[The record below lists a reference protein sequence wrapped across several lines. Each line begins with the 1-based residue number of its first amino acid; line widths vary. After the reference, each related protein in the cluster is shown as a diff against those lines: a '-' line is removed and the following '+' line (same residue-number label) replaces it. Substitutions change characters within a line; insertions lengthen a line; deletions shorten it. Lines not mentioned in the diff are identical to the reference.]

1 MSLNN
6 TPSANRLH
14 VALFGR
20 RNSGKSSLI
29 NALTGQ
35 DTALVSDIPGTTTDT
50 VSKAME
56 IQGIGPCLF
65 IDTPGFDDEGE
76 LGEMRIIRTLKA
88 IEQTDIAL
96 LLCEDEAHEEEK
108 KWMKQ
113 LEEKN
118 IPVILL
124 LNKADIRK
132 DIASTL
138 LRIEKD
144 CGQKPLVISAKE
156 RTGIKKIHQAILE
169 KLPADFGQQTIT
181 GNLVKEGDLVLLVM
195 PQDIQAPKGRLI
207 LPQVQTMRELLD
219 KKCLVMSCTTDQIAS
234 TLQALS
240 RPPKLIITDSQVFH
254 TVYEQKPAD
263 SLLTSFS
270 VLMAGYKGD
279 IHYYIEDLPH
289 FIVPWHYHPAIEIMY
304 ITRGIGTR
312 FVGDCIEQY
321 EEGDVCMIG
330 PNLPHEWRNDD
341 AYFDKESGLRATC
354 ICLFFKR
361 EIFDPNFIRLPEMN
375 NIRDLIER
383 SRRGLKFTG
392 NSKLEITRFIRSS
405 VNDVG
410 VRKVTNLL
418 TLLELMA
425 TSTEYELLASV
436 GFTNSVNSEDFER
449 FNKVYKFLV
458 KNFATSIRLEEVST
472 LVGLTPT
479 AFCRYFKERTK
490 KTFVEYLNEMR
501 IGYSKKLL
509 LENKMKI
516 STISGE
522 VGFPNLSNFISQ
534 FKKVTGM
541 SPSQFQKQFGVKAK
555 QAI

>member
-1 MSLNN
+1 M
-6 TPSANRLH
+6 
-14 VALFGR
+14 
-20 RNSGKSSLI
+20 
-29 NALTGQ
+29 
-35 DTALVSDIPGTTTDT
+35 
-50 VSKAME
+50 
-56 IQGIGPCLF
+56 
-65 IDTPGFDDEGE
+65 
-76 LGEMRIIRTLKA
+76 
-88 IEQTDIAL
+88 
-96 LLCEDEAHEEEK
+96 
-108 KWMKQ
+108 
-113 LEEKN
+113 
-118 IPVILL
+118 
-124 LNKADIRK
+124 
-132 DIASTL
+132 
-138 LRIEKD
+138 
-144 CGQKPLVISAKE
+144 KPLY
-156 RTGIKKIHQAILE
+156 QD
-169 KLPADFGQQTIT
+169 LPFPI
-181 GNLVKEGDLVLLVM
+181 
-195 PQDIQAPKGRLI
+195 
-207 LPQVQTMRELLD
+207 
-219 KKCLVMSCTTDQIAS
+219 
-234 TLQALS
+234 
-240 RPPKLIITDSQVFH
+240 DSH
-254 TVYEQKPAD
+254 
-263 SLLTSFS
+263 
-270 VLMAGYKGD
+270 

-392 NSKLEITRFIRSS
+392 KSKLEITRFIRSS

-472 LVGLTPT
+472 LGGLTPT

>member
-1 MSLNN
+1 M
-6 TPSANRLH
+6 
-14 VALFGR
+14 
-20 RNSGKSSLI
+20 
-29 NALTGQ
+29 
-35 DTALVSDIPGTTTDT
+35 
-50 VSKAME
+50 
-56 IQGIGPCLF
+56 
-65 IDTPGFDDEGE
+65 
-76 LGEMRIIRTLKA
+76 
-88 IEQTDIAL
+88 
-96 LLCEDEAHEEEK
+96 
-108 KWMKQ
+108 
-113 LEEKN
+113 
-118 IPVILL
+118 
-124 LNKADIRK
+124 
-132 DIASTL
+132 
-138 LRIEKD
+138 
-144 CGQKPLVISAKE
+144 KPLY
-156 RTGIKKIHQAILE
+156 QD
-169 KLPADFGQQTIT
+169 LPF
-181 GNLVKEGDLVLLVM
+181 
-195 PQDIQAPKGRLI
+195 LI
-207 LPQVQTMRELLD
+207 
-219 KKCLVMSCTTDQIAS
+219 
-234 TLQALS
+234 
-240 RPPKLIITDSQVFH
+240 DSH
-254 TVYEQKPAD
+254 
-263 SLLTSFS
+263 
-270 VLMAGYKGD
+270 

-392 NSKLEITRFIRSS
+392 KSKLEITRFIRSS

>member
-1 MSLNN
+1 M
-6 TPSANRLH
+6 
-14 VALFGR
+14 
-20 RNSGKSSLI
+20 
-29 NALTGQ
+29 
-35 DTALVSDIPGTTTDT
+35 
-50 VSKAME
+50 
-56 IQGIGPCLF
+56 
-65 IDTPGFDDEGE
+65 
-76 LGEMRIIRTLKA
+76 
-88 IEQTDIAL
+88 
-96 LLCEDEAHEEEK
+96 
-108 KWMKQ
+108 
-113 LEEKN
+113 
-118 IPVILL
+118 
-124 LNKADIRK
+124 
-132 DIASTL
+132 
-138 LRIEKD
+138 
-144 CGQKPLVISAKE
+144 KPLY
-156 RTGIKKIHQAILE
+156 QD
-169 KLPADFGQQTIT
+169 LPFPI
-181 GNLVKEGDLVLLVM
+181 
-195 PQDIQAPKGRLI
+195 
-207 LPQVQTMRELLD
+207 
-219 KKCLVMSCTTDQIAS
+219 
-234 TLQALS
+234 
-240 RPPKLIITDSQVFH
+240 DSH
-254 TVYEQKPAD
+254 
-263 SLLTSFS
+263 
-270 VLMAGYKGD
+270 

-341 AYFDKESGLRATC
+341 VYFDKESGLRATC

-392 NSKLEITRFIRSS
+392 KSKLEITRFIRSS

>member
-1 MSLNN
+1 M
-6 TPSANRLH
+6 
-14 VALFGR
+14 
-20 RNSGKSSLI
+20 
-29 NALTGQ
+29 
-35 DTALVSDIPGTTTDT
+35 
-50 VSKAME
+50 
-56 IQGIGPCLF
+56 
-65 IDTPGFDDEGE
+65 
-76 LGEMRIIRTLKA
+76 
-88 IEQTDIAL
+88 
-96 LLCEDEAHEEEK
+96 
-108 KWMKQ
+108 
-113 LEEKN
+113 
-118 IPVILL
+118 
-124 LNKADIRK
+124 
-132 DIASTL
+132 
-138 LRIEKD
+138 
-144 CGQKPLVISAKE
+144 KPLYQDLPFPIDSH
-156 RTGIKKIHQAILE
+156 IH
-169 KLPADFGQQTIT
+169 
-181 GNLVKEGDLVLLVM
+181 
-195 PQDIQAPKGRLI
+195 
-207 LPQVQTMRELLD
+207 
-219 KKCLVMSCTTDQIAS
+219 
-234 TLQALS
+234 
-240 RPPKLIITDSQVFH
+240 H
-254 TVYEQKPAD
+254 
-263 SLLTSFS
+263 
-270 VLMAGYKGD
+270 
-279 IHYYIEDLPH
+279 YIEDLPH

>member
-1 MSLNN
+1 M
-6 TPSANRLH
+6 
-14 VALFGR
+14 
-20 RNSGKSSLI
+20 
-29 NALTGQ
+29 
-35 DTALVSDIPGTTTDT
+35 
-50 VSKAME
+50 
-56 IQGIGPCLF
+56 
-65 IDTPGFDDEGE
+65 
-76 LGEMRIIRTLKA
+76 
-88 IEQTDIAL
+88 
-96 LLCEDEAHEEEK
+96 
-108 KWMKQ
+108 
-113 LEEKN
+113 
-118 IPVILL
+118 
-124 LNKADIRK
+124 
-132 DIASTL
+132 
-138 LRIEKD
+138 
-144 CGQKPLVISAKE
+144 KPLY
-156 RTGIKKIHQAILE
+156 QD
-169 KLPADFGQQTIT
+169 LPFPI
-181 GNLVKEGDLVLLVM
+181 
-195 PQDIQAPKGRLI
+195 
-207 LPQVQTMRELLD
+207 
-219 KKCLVMSCTTDQIAS
+219 
-234 TLQALS
+234 
-240 RPPKLIITDSQVFH
+240 DSH
-254 TVYEQKPAD
+254 
-263 SLLTSFS
+263 
-270 VLMAGYKGD
+270 

-392 NSKLEITRFIRSS
+392 KSKLEITRFIRSS

-522 VGFPNLSNFISQ
+522 VGFLNLSNFISQ

>member
-1 MSLNN
+1 M
-6 TPSANRLH
+6 
-14 VALFGR
+14 
-20 RNSGKSSLI
+20 
-29 NALTGQ
+29 
-35 DTALVSDIPGTTTDT
+35 
-50 VSKAME
+50 
-56 IQGIGPCLF
+56 
-65 IDTPGFDDEGE
+65 
-76 LGEMRIIRTLKA
+76 
-88 IEQTDIAL
+88 
-96 LLCEDEAHEEEK
+96 
-108 KWMKQ
+108 
-113 LEEKN
+113 
-118 IPVILL
+118 
-124 LNKADIRK
+124 
-132 DIASTL
+132 
-138 LRIEKD
+138 
-144 CGQKPLVISAKE
+144 KPLY
-156 RTGIKKIHQAILE
+156 QD
-169 KLPADFGQQTIT
+169 LPFPI
-181 GNLVKEGDLVLLVM
+181 
-195 PQDIQAPKGRLI
+195 
-207 LPQVQTMRELLD
+207 
-219 KKCLVMSCTTDQIAS
+219 
-234 TLQALS
+234 
-240 RPPKLIITDSQVFH
+240 DSH
-254 TVYEQKPAD
+254 
-263 SLLTSFS
+263 
-270 VLMAGYKGD
+270 

-392 NSKLEITRFIRSS
+392 KSKLEITRFIRSS

-436 GFTNSVNSEDFER
+436 GFTNSVNLEDFER

>member
-1 MSLNN
+1 M
-6 TPSANRLH
+6 T
-14 VALFGR
+14 
-20 RNSGKSSLI
+20 
-29 NALTGQ
+29 
-35 DTALVSDIPGTTTDT
+35 
-50 VSKAME
+50 M
-56 IQGIGPCLF
+56 
-65 IDTPGFDDEGE
+65 
-76 LGEMRIIRTLKA
+76 
-88 IEQTDIAL
+88 
-96 LLCEDEAHEEEK
+96 
-108 KWMKQ
+108 
-113 LEEKN
+113 
-118 IPVILL
+118 
-124 LNKADIRK
+124 
-132 DIASTL
+132 
-138 LRIEKD
+138 
-144 CGQKPLVISAKE
+144 KPLY
-156 RTGIKKIHQAILE
+156 QD
-169 KLPADFGQQTIT
+169 LPFPI
-181 GNLVKEGDLVLLVM
+181 
-195 PQDIQAPKGRLI
+195 
-207 LPQVQTMRELLD
+207 
-219 KKCLVMSCTTDQIAS
+219 
-234 TLQALS
+234 
-240 RPPKLIITDSQVFH
+240 DSH
-254 TVYEQKPAD
+254 
-263 SLLTSFS
+263 
-270 VLMAGYKGD
+270 

-383 SRRGLKFTG
+383 ARRGLKFTG

-405 VNDVG
+405 VSDVG

-490 KTFVEYLNEMR
+490 KNFVEYLNEMR

>member
-1 MSLNN
+1 M
-6 TPSANRLH
+6 
-14 VALFGR
+14 
-20 RNSGKSSLI
+20 
-29 NALTGQ
+29 
-35 DTALVSDIPGTTTDT
+35 
-50 VSKAME
+50 
-56 IQGIGPCLF
+56 
-65 IDTPGFDDEGE
+65 
-76 LGEMRIIRTLKA
+76 
-88 IEQTDIAL
+88 
-96 LLCEDEAHEEEK
+96 
-108 KWMKQ
+108 
-113 LEEKN
+113 
-118 IPVILL
+118 
-124 LNKADIRK
+124 
-132 DIASTL
+132 
-138 LRIEKD
+138 
-144 CGQKPLVISAKE
+144 KPLY
-156 RTGIKKIHQAILE
+156 QD
-169 KLPADFGQQTIT
+169 LPFPI
-181 GNLVKEGDLVLLVM
+181 
-195 PQDIQAPKGRLI
+195 
-207 LPQVQTMRELLD
+207 
-219 KKCLVMSCTTDQIAS
+219 
-234 TLQALS
+234 
-240 RPPKLIITDSQVFH
+240 DSH
-254 TVYEQKPAD
+254 
-263 SLLTSFS
+263 
-270 VLMAGYKGD
+270 

-383 SRRGLKFTG
+383 SRRGPKFTG
-392 NSKLEITRFIRSS
+392 KSKLEITRFIRSS

>member
-1 MSLNN
+1 M
-6 TPSANRLH
+6 
-14 VALFGR
+14 
-20 RNSGKSSLI
+20 
-29 NALTGQ
+29 
-35 DTALVSDIPGTTTDT
+35 
-50 VSKAME
+50 
-56 IQGIGPCLF
+56 
-65 IDTPGFDDEGE
+65 
-76 LGEMRIIRTLKA
+76 
-88 IEQTDIAL
+88 
-96 LLCEDEAHEEEK
+96 
-108 KWMKQ
+108 
-113 LEEKN
+113 
-118 IPVILL
+118 
-124 LNKADIRK
+124 
-132 DIASTL
+132 
-138 LRIEKD
+138 
-144 CGQKPLVISAKE
+144 KPLY
-156 RTGIKKIHQAILE
+156 QD
-169 KLPADFGQQTIT
+169 LPFPI
-181 GNLVKEGDLVLLVM
+181 
-195 PQDIQAPKGRLI
+195 
-207 LPQVQTMRELLD
+207 
-219 KKCLVMSCTTDQIAS
+219 
-234 TLQALS
+234 
-240 RPPKLIITDSQVFH
+240 DSH
-254 TVYEQKPAD
+254 
-263 SLLTSFS
+263 
-270 VLMAGYKGD
+270 

-392 NSKLEITRFIRSS
+392 KSKLEITRFIRSS

-479 AFCRYFKERTK
+479 AFCRYFK

>member
-1 MSLNN
+1 M
-6 TPSANRLH
+6 
-14 VALFGR
+14 
-20 RNSGKSSLI
+20 
-29 NALTGQ
+29 
-35 DTALVSDIPGTTTDT
+35 
-50 VSKAME
+50 
-56 IQGIGPCLF
+56 
-65 IDTPGFDDEGE
+65 
-76 LGEMRIIRTLKA
+76 
-88 IEQTDIAL
+88 
-96 LLCEDEAHEEEK
+96 
-108 KWMKQ
+108 
-113 LEEKN
+113 
-118 IPVILL
+118 
-124 LNKADIRK
+124 
-132 DIASTL
+132 
-138 LRIEKD
+138 
-144 CGQKPLVISAKE
+144 KPLY
-156 RTGIKKIHQAILE
+156 QD
-169 KLPADFGQQTIT
+169 LPFPI
-181 GNLVKEGDLVLLVM
+181 
-195 PQDIQAPKGRLI
+195 
-207 LPQVQTMRELLD
+207 
-219 KKCLVMSCTTDQIAS
+219 
-234 TLQALS
+234 
-240 RPPKLIITDSQVFH
+240 DSH
-254 TVYEQKPAD
+254 
-263 SLLTSFS
+263 
-270 VLMAGYKGD
+270 

-321 EEGDVCMIG
+321 EEGDVCMFG

>member
-1 MSLNN
+1 M
-6 TPSANRLH
+6 
-14 VALFGR
+14 
-20 RNSGKSSLI
+20 
-29 NALTGQ
+29 
-35 DTALVSDIPGTTTDT
+35 
-50 VSKAME
+50 
-56 IQGIGPCLF
+56 
-65 IDTPGFDDEGE
+65 
-76 LGEMRIIRTLKA
+76 
-88 IEQTDIAL
+88 
-96 LLCEDEAHEEEK
+96 
-108 KWMKQ
+108 
-113 LEEKN
+113 
-118 IPVILL
+118 
-124 LNKADIRK
+124 
-132 DIASTL
+132 
-138 LRIEKD
+138 
-144 CGQKPLVISAKE
+144 KPLY
-156 RTGIKKIHQAILE
+156 QD
-169 KLPADFGQQTIT
+169 LPFPI
-181 GNLVKEGDLVLLVM
+181 
-195 PQDIQAPKGRLI
+195 
-207 LPQVQTMRELLD
+207 
-219 KKCLVMSCTTDQIAS
+219 
-234 TLQALS
+234 
-240 RPPKLIITDSQVFH
+240 DSH
-254 TVYEQKPAD
+254 
-263 SLLTSFS
+263 
-270 VLMAGYKGD
+270 

-410 VRKVTNLL
+410 GRKVTNLL

>member
-1 MSLNN
+1 M
-6 TPSANRLH
+6 
-14 VALFGR
+14 
-20 RNSGKSSLI
+20 
-29 NALTGQ
+29 
-35 DTALVSDIPGTTTDT
+35 
-50 VSKAME
+50 
-56 IQGIGPCLF
+56 
-65 IDTPGFDDEGE
+65 
-76 LGEMRIIRTLKA
+76 
-88 IEQTDIAL
+88 
-96 LLCEDEAHEEEK
+96 
-108 KWMKQ
+108 
-113 LEEKN
+113 
-118 IPVILL
+118 
-124 LNKADIRK
+124 
-132 DIASTL
+132 
-138 LRIEKD
+138 
-144 CGQKPLVISAKE
+144 KPLY
-156 RTGIKKIHQAILE
+156 QD
-169 KLPADFGQQTIT
+169 LPFPI
-181 GNLVKEGDLVLLVM
+181 
-195 PQDIQAPKGRLI
+195 
-207 LPQVQTMRELLD
+207 
-219 KKCLVMSCTTDQIAS
+219 
-234 TLQALS
+234 
-240 RPPKLIITDSQVFH
+240 DSH
-254 TVYEQKPAD
+254 
-263 SLLTSFS
+263 
-270 VLMAGYKGD
+270 

-361 EIFDPNFIRLPEMN
+361 EIFDPHFIRFPEMN

-392 NSKLEITRFIRSS
+392 KSKLEITRFIRSS

>member
-1 MSLNN
+1 M
-6 TPSANRLH
+6 
-14 VALFGR
+14 
-20 RNSGKSSLI
+20 
-29 NALTGQ
+29 
-35 DTALVSDIPGTTTDT
+35 
-50 VSKAME
+50 
-56 IQGIGPCLF
+56 
-65 IDTPGFDDEGE
+65 
-76 LGEMRIIRTLKA
+76 
-88 IEQTDIAL
+88 
-96 LLCEDEAHEEEK
+96 
-108 KWMKQ
+108 
-113 LEEKN
+113 
-118 IPVILL
+118 
-124 LNKADIRK
+124 
-132 DIASTL
+132 
-138 LRIEKD
+138 
-144 CGQKPLVISAKE
+144 KPLY
-156 RTGIKKIHQAILE
+156 QD
-169 KLPADFGQQTIT
+169 LPFPI
-181 GNLVKEGDLVLLVM
+181 
-195 PQDIQAPKGRLI
+195 
-207 LPQVQTMRELLD
+207 
-219 KKCLVMSCTTDQIAS
+219 
-234 TLQALS
+234 
-240 RPPKLIITDSQVFH
+240 DSH
-254 TVYEQKPAD
+254 
-263 SLLTSFS
+263 
-270 VLMAGYKGD
+270 

-418 TLLELMA
+418 ILLELMA

>member
-1 MSLNN
+1 M
-6 TPSANRLH
+6 
-14 VALFGR
+14 
-20 RNSGKSSLI
+20 
-29 NALTGQ
+29 
-35 DTALVSDIPGTTTDT
+35 
-50 VSKAME
+50 
-56 IQGIGPCLF
+56 
-65 IDTPGFDDEGE
+65 
-76 LGEMRIIRTLKA
+76 
-88 IEQTDIAL
+88 
-96 LLCEDEAHEEEK
+96 
-108 KWMKQ
+108 
-113 LEEKN
+113 
-118 IPVILL
+118 
-124 LNKADIRK
+124 
-132 DIASTL
+132 
-138 LRIEKD
+138 
-144 CGQKPLVISAKE
+144 KPLY
-156 RTGIKKIHQAILE
+156 QD
-169 KLPADFGQQTIT
+169 LPFPI
-181 GNLVKEGDLVLLVM
+181 
-195 PQDIQAPKGRLI
+195 
-207 LPQVQTMRELLD
+207 
-219 KKCLVMSCTTDQIAS
+219 
-234 TLQALS
+234 
-240 RPPKLIITDSQVFH
+240 DSH
-254 TVYEQKPAD
+254 
-263 SLLTSFS
+263 
-270 VLMAGYKGD
+270 

-392 NSKLEITRFIRSS
+392 KSKLEITRFIRSS

-425 TSTEYELLASV
+425 TSTEYELLT
-436 GFTNSVNSEDFER
+436 GLGLTNSVNSEDFER

>member
-1 MSLNN
+1 M
-6 TPSANRLH
+6 
-14 VALFGR
+14 
-20 RNSGKSSLI
+20 
-29 NALTGQ
+29 
-35 DTALVSDIPGTTTDT
+35 
-50 VSKAME
+50 
-56 IQGIGPCLF
+56 
-65 IDTPGFDDEGE
+65 
-76 LGEMRIIRTLKA
+76 
-88 IEQTDIAL
+88 
-96 LLCEDEAHEEEK
+96 
-108 KWMKQ
+108 
-113 LEEKN
+113 
-118 IPVILL
+118 
-124 LNKADIRK
+124 
-132 DIASTL
+132 
-138 LRIEKD
+138 
-144 CGQKPLVISAKE
+144 KPLY
-156 RTGIKKIHQAILE
+156 QD
-169 KLPADFGQQTIT
+169 LPFPI
-181 GNLVKEGDLVLLVM
+181 
-195 PQDIQAPKGRLI
+195 
-207 LPQVQTMRELLD
+207 
-219 KKCLVMSCTTDQIAS
+219 
-234 TLQALS
+234 
-240 RPPKLIITDSQVFH
+240 DSH
-254 TVYEQKPAD
+254 
-263 SLLTSFS
+263 
-270 VLMAGYKGD
+270 

-321 EEGDVCMIG
+321 EEGDICMIG

-472 LVGLTPT
+472 LVGLPPT

>member
-1 MSLNN
+1 M
-6 TPSANRLH
+6 
-14 VALFGR
+14 
-20 RNSGKSSLI
+20 
-29 NALTGQ
+29 
-35 DTALVSDIPGTTTDT
+35 
-50 VSKAME
+50 
-56 IQGIGPCLF
+56 
-65 IDTPGFDDEGE
+65 
-76 LGEMRIIRTLKA
+76 
-88 IEQTDIAL
+88 
-96 LLCEDEAHEEEK
+96 
-108 KWMKQ
+108 
-113 LEEKN
+113 
-118 IPVILL
+118 
-124 LNKADIRK
+124 
-132 DIASTL
+132 
-138 LRIEKD
+138 
-144 CGQKPLVISAKE
+144 KPLY
-156 RTGIKKIHQAILE
+156 QD
-169 KLPADFGQQTIT
+169 LPFPI
-181 GNLVKEGDLVLLVM
+181 
-195 PQDIQAPKGRLI
+195 
-207 LPQVQTMRELLD
+207 
-219 KKCLVMSCTTDQIAS
+219 
-234 TLQALS
+234 
-240 RPPKLIITDSQVFH
+240 DSH
-254 TVYEQKPAD
+254 
-263 SLLTSFS
+263 
-270 VLMAGYKGD
+270 

-425 TSTEYELLASV
+425 TSTEYELLALV

>member
-1 MSLNN
+1 M
-6 TPSANRLH
+6 
-14 VALFGR
+14 
-20 RNSGKSSLI
+20 
-29 NALTGQ
+29 
-35 DTALVSDIPGTTTDT
+35 
-50 VSKAME
+50 
-56 IQGIGPCLF
+56 
-65 IDTPGFDDEGE
+65 
-76 LGEMRIIRTLKA
+76 
-88 IEQTDIAL
+88 
-96 LLCEDEAHEEEK
+96 
-108 KWMKQ
+108 
-113 LEEKN
+113 
-118 IPVILL
+118 
-124 LNKADIRK
+124 
-132 DIASTL
+132 
-138 LRIEKD
+138 
-144 CGQKPLVISAKE
+144 KPLY
-156 RTGIKKIHQAILE
+156 QD
-169 KLPADFGQQTIT
+169 LPFPI
-181 GNLVKEGDLVLLVM
+181 
-195 PQDIQAPKGRLI
+195 
-207 LPQVQTMRELLD
+207 
-219 KKCLVMSCTTDQIAS
+219 
-234 TLQALS
+234 
-240 RPPKLIITDSQVFH
+240 DSH
-254 TVYEQKPAD
+254 
-263 SLLTSFS
+263 
-270 VLMAGYKGD
+270 

-392 NSKLEITRFIRSS
+392 KSELEITRFIRSS

>member
-1 MSLNN
+1 M
-6 TPSANRLH
+6 
-14 VALFGR
+14 
-20 RNSGKSSLI
+20 
-29 NALTGQ
+29 
-35 DTALVSDIPGTTTDT
+35 
-50 VSKAME
+50 
-56 IQGIGPCLF
+56 
-65 IDTPGFDDEGE
+65 
-76 LGEMRIIRTLKA
+76 
-88 IEQTDIAL
+88 
-96 LLCEDEAHEEEK
+96 
-108 KWMKQ
+108 
-113 LEEKN
+113 
-118 IPVILL
+118 
-124 LNKADIRK
+124 
-132 DIASTL
+132 
-138 LRIEKD
+138 
-144 CGQKPLVISAKE
+144 KPLY
-156 RTGIKKIHQAILE
+156 QD
-169 KLPADFGQQTIT
+169 LPFPI
-181 GNLVKEGDLVLLVM
+181 V
-195 PQDIQAPKGRLI
+195 
-207 LPQVQTMRELLD
+207 
-219 KKCLVMSCTTDQIAS
+219 S
-234 TLQALS
+234 
-240 RPPKLIITDSQVFH
+240 H
-254 TVYEQKPAD
+254 
-263 SLLTSFS
+263 
-270 VLMAGYKGD
+270 

>member
-1 MSLNN
+1 M
-6 TPSANRLH
+6 
-14 VALFGR
+14 
-20 RNSGKSSLI
+20 
-29 NALTGQ
+29 
-35 DTALVSDIPGTTTDT
+35 
-50 VSKAME
+50 
-56 IQGIGPCLF
+56 
-65 IDTPGFDDEGE
+65 
-76 LGEMRIIRTLKA
+76 
-88 IEQTDIAL
+88 
-96 LLCEDEAHEEEK
+96 
-108 KWMKQ
+108 
-113 LEEKN
+113 
-118 IPVILL
+118 
-124 LNKADIRK
+124 
-132 DIASTL
+132 
-138 LRIEKD
+138 
-144 CGQKPLVISAKE
+144 KPLY
-156 RTGIKKIHQAILE
+156 QD
-169 KLPADFGQQTIT
+169 LPFPI
-181 GNLVKEGDLVLLVM
+181 
-195 PQDIQAPKGRLI
+195 
-207 LPQVQTMRELLD
+207 
-219 KKCLVMSCTTDQIAS
+219 
-234 TLQALS
+234 
-240 RPPKLIITDSQVFH
+240 DSH
-254 TVYEQKPAD
+254 
-263 SLLTSFS
+263 
-270 VLMAGYKGD
+270 

-405 VNDVG
+405 VSDVG
-410 VRKVTNLL
+410 VRKVTNFL

>member
-1 MSLNN
+1 M
-6 TPSANRLH
+6 
-14 VALFGR
+14 
-20 RNSGKSSLI
+20 
-29 NALTGQ
+29 
-35 DTALVSDIPGTTTDT
+35 
-50 VSKAME
+50 
-56 IQGIGPCLF
+56 
-65 IDTPGFDDEGE
+65 
-76 LGEMRIIRTLKA
+76 
-88 IEQTDIAL
+88 
-96 LLCEDEAHEEEK
+96 
-108 KWMKQ
+108 
-113 LEEKN
+113 
-118 IPVILL
+118 
-124 LNKADIRK
+124 
-132 DIASTL
+132 
-138 LRIEKD
+138 
-144 CGQKPLVISAKE
+144 KPLY
-156 RTGIKKIHQAILE
+156 QD
-169 KLPADFGQQTIT
+169 LPFPI
-181 GNLVKEGDLVLLVM
+181 
-195 PQDIQAPKGRLI
+195 
-207 LPQVQTMRELLD
+207 
-219 KKCLVMSCTTDQIAS
+219 
-234 TLQALS
+234 
-240 RPPKLIITDSQVFH
+240 DSH
-254 TVYEQKPAD
+254 
-263 SLLTSFS
+263 
-270 VLMAGYKGD
+270 

-392 NSKLEITRFIRSS
+392 KSKLEITRFIRSS

-425 TSTEYELLASV
+425 TSTKYELLASV

>member
-1 MSLNN
+1 M
-6 TPSANRLH
+6 
-14 VALFGR
+14 
-20 RNSGKSSLI
+20 
-29 NALTGQ
+29 
-35 DTALVSDIPGTTTDT
+35 
-50 VSKAME
+50 
-56 IQGIGPCLF
+56 
-65 IDTPGFDDEGE
+65 
-76 LGEMRIIRTLKA
+76 
-88 IEQTDIAL
+88 
-96 LLCEDEAHEEEK
+96 
-108 KWMKQ
+108 
-113 LEEKN
+113 
-118 IPVILL
+118 
-124 LNKADIRK
+124 
-132 DIASTL
+132 
-138 LRIEKD
+138 
-144 CGQKPLVISAKE
+144 KPLY
-156 RTGIKKIHQAILE
+156 QD
-169 KLPADFGQQTIT
+169 LPFPI
-181 GNLVKEGDLVLLVM
+181 
-195 PQDIQAPKGRLI
+195 
-207 LPQVQTMRELLD
+207 
-219 KKCLVMSCTTDQIAS
+219 
-234 TLQALS
+234 
-240 RPPKLIITDSQVFH
+240 DSH
-254 TVYEQKPAD
+254 
-263 SLLTSFS
+263 
-270 VLMAGYKGD
+270 

-479 AFCRYFKERTK
+479 TFCRYFKERTK

>member
-1 MSLNN
+1 M
-6 TPSANRLH
+6 
-14 VALFGR
+14 
-20 RNSGKSSLI
+20 
-29 NALTGQ
+29 
-35 DTALVSDIPGTTTDT
+35 
-50 VSKAME
+50 
-56 IQGIGPCLF
+56 
-65 IDTPGFDDEGE
+65 
-76 LGEMRIIRTLKA
+76 
-88 IEQTDIAL
+88 
-96 LLCEDEAHEEEK
+96 
-108 KWMKQ
+108 
-113 LEEKN
+113 
-118 IPVILL
+118 
-124 LNKADIRK
+124 
-132 DIASTL
+132 
-138 LRIEKD
+138 
-144 CGQKPLVISAKE
+144 KPLY
-156 RTGIKKIHQAILE
+156 QD
-169 KLPADFGQQTIT
+169 LPFPI
-181 GNLVKEGDLVLLVM
+181 
-195 PQDIQAPKGRLI
+195 
-207 LPQVQTMRELLD
+207 
-219 KKCLVMSCTTDQIAS
+219 
-234 TLQALS
+234 
-240 RPPKLIITDSQVFH
+240 DSH
-254 TVYEQKPAD
+254 
-263 SLLTSFS
+263 
-270 VLMAGYKGD
+270 

-425 TSTEYELLASV
+425 TSTEYELLVSV

>member
-1 MSLNN
+1 M
-6 TPSANRLH
+6 
-14 VALFGR
+14 
-20 RNSGKSSLI
+20 
-29 NALTGQ
+29 
-35 DTALVSDIPGTTTDT
+35 
-50 VSKAME
+50 
-56 IQGIGPCLF
+56 
-65 IDTPGFDDEGE
+65 
-76 LGEMRIIRTLKA
+76 
-88 IEQTDIAL
+88 
-96 LLCEDEAHEEEK
+96 
-108 KWMKQ
+108 
-113 LEEKN
+113 
-118 IPVILL
+118 
-124 LNKADIRK
+124 
-132 DIASTL
+132 
-138 LRIEKD
+138 
-144 CGQKPLVISAKE
+144 KPLY
-156 RTGIKKIHQAILE
+156 QD
-169 KLPADFGQQTIT
+169 LPF
-181 GNLVKEGDLVLLVM
+181 
-195 PQDIQAPKGRLI
+195 LI
-207 LPQVQTMRELLD
+207 
-219 KKCLVMSCTTDQIAS
+219 
-234 TLQALS
+234 
-240 RPPKLIITDSQVFH
+240 DSH
-254 TVYEQKPAD
+254 
-263 SLLTSFS
+263 
-270 VLMAGYKGD
+270 

-392 NSKLEITRFIRSS
+392 NSKLEIARFIRSS

-449 FNKVYKFLV
+449 FDKVYKFLV

>member
-1 MSLNN
+1 M
-6 TPSANRLH
+6 
-14 VALFGR
+14 
-20 RNSGKSSLI
+20 
-29 NALTGQ
+29 
-35 DTALVSDIPGTTTDT
+35 
-50 VSKAME
+50 
-56 IQGIGPCLF
+56 
-65 IDTPGFDDEGE
+65 
-76 LGEMRIIRTLKA
+76 
-88 IEQTDIAL
+88 
-96 LLCEDEAHEEEK
+96 
-108 KWMKQ
+108 
-113 LEEKN
+113 
-118 IPVILL
+118 
-124 LNKADIRK
+124 
-132 DIASTL
+132 
-138 LRIEKD
+138 
-144 CGQKPLVISAKE
+144 KPLY
-156 RTGIKKIHQAILE
+156 QD
-169 KLPADFGQQTIT
+169 LPFPI
-181 GNLVKEGDLVLLVM
+181 
-195 PQDIQAPKGRLI
+195 
-207 LPQVQTMRELLD
+207 
-219 KKCLVMSCTTDQIAS
+219 
-234 TLQALS
+234 
-240 RPPKLIITDSQVFH
+240 DSH
-254 TVYEQKPAD
+254 
-263 SLLTSFS
+263 
-270 VLMAGYKGD
+270 

-361 EIFDPNFIRLPEMN
+361 EIFDPNFIRLLEMN

-392 NSKLEITRFIRSS
+392 KSKLEITRFIRSS

>member
-1 MSLNN
+1 M
-6 TPSANRLH
+6 
-14 VALFGR
+14 
-20 RNSGKSSLI
+20 
-29 NALTGQ
+29 
-35 DTALVSDIPGTTTDT
+35 
-50 VSKAME
+50 
-56 IQGIGPCLF
+56 
-65 IDTPGFDDEGE
+65 
-76 LGEMRIIRTLKA
+76 
-88 IEQTDIAL
+88 
-96 LLCEDEAHEEEK
+96 
-108 KWMKQ
+108 
-113 LEEKN
+113 
-118 IPVILL
+118 
-124 LNKADIRK
+124 
-132 DIASTL
+132 
-138 LRIEKD
+138 
-144 CGQKPLVISAKE
+144 KPLY
-156 RTGIKKIHQAILE
+156 QD
-169 KLPADFGQQTIT
+169 LPF
-181 GNLVKEGDLVLLVM
+181 
-195 PQDIQAPKGRLI
+195 LI
-207 LPQVQTMRELLD
+207 
-219 KKCLVMSCTTDQIAS
+219 
-234 TLQALS
+234 
-240 RPPKLIITDSQVFH
+240 DSH
-254 TVYEQKPAD
+254 
-263 SLLTSFS
+263 
-270 VLMAGYKGD
+270 

-392 NSKLEITRFIRSS
+392 KSKLEITRFIRSS

-479 AFCRYFKERTK
+479 AFCRYFKKRTK

-516 STISGE
+516 STISRE

>member
-1 MSLNN
+1 M
-6 TPSANRLH
+6 
-14 VALFGR
+14 
-20 RNSGKSSLI
+20 
-29 NALTGQ
+29 
-35 DTALVSDIPGTTTDT
+35 
-50 VSKAME
+50 
-56 IQGIGPCLF
+56 
-65 IDTPGFDDEGE
+65 
-76 LGEMRIIRTLKA
+76 
-88 IEQTDIAL
+88 
-96 LLCEDEAHEEEK
+96 
-108 KWMKQ
+108 
-113 LEEKN
+113 
-118 IPVILL
+118 
-124 LNKADIRK
+124 
-132 DIASTL
+132 
-138 LRIEKD
+138 
-144 CGQKPLVISAKE
+144 KPLY
-156 RTGIKKIHQAILE
+156 QD
-169 KLPADFGQQTIT
+169 LPFPI
-181 GNLVKEGDLVLLVM
+181 
-195 PQDIQAPKGRLI
+195 
-207 LPQVQTMRELLD
+207 
-219 KKCLVMSCTTDQIAS
+219 
-234 TLQALS
+234 
-240 RPPKLIITDSQVFH
+240 DSH
-254 TVYEQKPAD
+254 
-263 SLLTSFS
+263 
-270 VLMAGYKGD
+270 

-354 ICLFFKR
+354 ICLFVKR

>member
-1 MSLNN
+1 M
-6 TPSANRLH
+6 
-14 VALFGR
+14 
-20 RNSGKSSLI
+20 
-29 NALTGQ
+29 
-35 DTALVSDIPGTTTDT
+35 
-50 VSKAME
+50 
-56 IQGIGPCLF
+56 
-65 IDTPGFDDEGE
+65 
-76 LGEMRIIRTLKA
+76 
-88 IEQTDIAL
+88 
-96 LLCEDEAHEEEK
+96 
-108 KWMKQ
+108 
-113 LEEKN
+113 
-118 IPVILL
+118 
-124 LNKADIRK
+124 
-132 DIASTL
+132 
-138 LRIEKD
+138 
-144 CGQKPLVISAKE
+144 KPLY
-156 RTGIKKIHQAILE
+156 QD
-169 KLPADFGQQTIT
+169 LPFPI
-181 GNLVKEGDLVLLVM
+181 
-195 PQDIQAPKGRLI
+195 
-207 LPQVQTMRELLD
+207 
-219 KKCLVMSCTTDQIAS
+219 
-234 TLQALS
+234 
-240 RPPKLIITDSQVFH
+240 DSH
-254 TVYEQKPAD
+254 
-263 SLLTSFS
+263 
-270 VLMAGYKGD
+270 

-383 SRRGLKFTG
+383 SRRGLKFTEK
-392 NSKLEITRFIRSS
+392 SKLEITRFIRSS

>member
-1 MSLNN
+1 M
-6 TPSANRLH
+6 
-14 VALFGR
+14 
-20 RNSGKSSLI
+20 
-29 NALTGQ
+29 
-35 DTALVSDIPGTTTDT
+35 
-50 VSKAME
+50 
-56 IQGIGPCLF
+56 
-65 IDTPGFDDEGE
+65 
-76 LGEMRIIRTLKA
+76 
-88 IEQTDIAL
+88 
-96 LLCEDEAHEEEK
+96 
-108 KWMKQ
+108 
-113 LEEKN
+113 
-118 IPVILL
+118 
-124 LNKADIRK
+124 
-132 DIASTL
+132 
-138 LRIEKD
+138 
-144 CGQKPLVISAKE
+144 KPLYQDLPFPIDSH
-156 RTGIKKIHQAILE
+156 IH
-169 KLPADFGQQTIT
+169 
-181 GNLVKEGDLVLLVM
+181 
-195 PQDIQAPKGRLI
+195 
-207 LPQVQTMRELLD
+207 
-219 KKCLVMSCTTDQIAS
+219 
-234 TLQALS
+234 
-240 RPPKLIITDSQVFH
+240 
-254 TVYEQKPAD
+254 
-263 SLLTSFS
+263 
-270 VLMAGYKGD
+270 
-279 IHYYIEDLPH
+279 YIEDLPH

-392 NSKLEITRFIRSS
+392 KSKLEITRFIRSS

>member
-1 MSLNN
+1 M
-6 TPSANRLH
+6 
-14 VALFGR
+14 
-20 RNSGKSSLI
+20 I
-29 NALTGQ
+29 
-35 DTALVSDIPGTTTDT
+35 
-50 VSKAME
+50 
-56 IQGIGPCLF
+56 
-65 IDTPGFDDEGE
+65 IDLDDYE
-76 LGEMRIIRTLKA
+76 T
-88 IEQTDIAL
+88 
-96 LLCEDEAHEEEK
+96 
-108 KWMKQ
+108 
-113 LEEKN
+113 
-118 IPVILL
+118 
-124 LNKADIRK
+124 
-132 DIASTL
+132 
-138 LRIEKD
+138 
-144 CGQKPLVISAKE
+144 
-156 RTGIKKIHQAILE
+156 
-169 KLPADFGQQTIT
+169 
-181 GNLVKEGDLVLLVM
+181 
-195 PQDIQAPKGRLI
+195 
-207 LPQVQTMRELLD
+207 
-219 KKCLVMSCTTDQIAS
+219 
-234 TLQALS
+234 TLQDL
-240 RPPKLIITDSQVFH
+240 PFPIDSH
-254 TVYEQKPAD
+254 
-263 SLLTSFS
+263 
-270 VLMAGYKGD
+270 

>member
-1 MSLNN
+1 M
-6 TPSANRLH
+6 
-14 VALFGR
+14 
-20 RNSGKSSLI
+20 
-29 NALTGQ
+29 
-35 DTALVSDIPGTTTDT
+35 
-50 VSKAME
+50 
-56 IQGIGPCLF
+56 
-65 IDTPGFDDEGE
+65 
-76 LGEMRIIRTLKA
+76 
-88 IEQTDIAL
+88 
-96 LLCEDEAHEEEK
+96 
-108 KWMKQ
+108 
-113 LEEKN
+113 
-118 IPVILL
+118 
-124 LNKADIRK
+124 
-132 DIASTL
+132 
-138 LRIEKD
+138 
-144 CGQKPLVISAKE
+144 KPLY
-156 RTGIKKIHQAILE
+156 QD
-169 KLPADFGQQTIT
+169 LPFPI
-181 GNLVKEGDLVLLVM
+181 
-195 PQDIQAPKGRLI
+195 
-207 LPQVQTMRELLD
+207 
-219 KKCLVMSCTTDQIAS
+219 
-234 TLQALS
+234 
-240 RPPKLIITDSQVFH
+240 DSH
-254 TVYEQKPAD
+254 
-263 SLLTSFS
+263 
-270 VLMAGYKGD
+270 

-392 NSKLEITRFIRSS
+392 KSKLEITRFIRSS

-534 FKKVTGM
+534 LKKVTGM

>member
-1 MSLNN
+1 M
-6 TPSANRLH
+6 
-14 VALFGR
+14 
-20 RNSGKSSLI
+20 
-29 NALTGQ
+29 
-35 DTALVSDIPGTTTDT
+35 
-50 VSKAME
+50 
-56 IQGIGPCLF
+56 
-65 IDTPGFDDEGE
+65 
-76 LGEMRIIRTLKA
+76 
-88 IEQTDIAL
+88 
-96 LLCEDEAHEEEK
+96 
-108 KWMKQ
+108 
-113 LEEKN
+113 
-118 IPVILL
+118 
-124 LNKADIRK
+124 
-132 DIASTL
+132 
-138 LRIEKD
+138 
-144 CGQKPLVISAKE
+144 KPLYQE
-156 RTGIKKIHQAILE
+156 
-169 KLPADFGQQTIT
+169 LPFPI
-181 GNLVKEGDLVLLVM
+181 
-195 PQDIQAPKGRLI
+195 
-207 LPQVQTMRELLD
+207 
-219 KKCLVMSCTTDQIAS
+219 
-234 TLQALS
+234 
-240 RPPKLIITDSQVFH
+240 DSH
-254 TVYEQKPAD
+254 
-263 SLLTSFS
+263 
-270 VLMAGYKGD
+270 

-425 TSTEYELLASV
+425 TSTEYELLTSV

-516 STISGE
+516 SSISGE

>member
-1 MSLNN
+1 M
-6 TPSANRLH
+6 
-14 VALFGR
+14 
-20 RNSGKSSLI
+20 
-29 NALTGQ
+29 
-35 DTALVSDIPGTTTDT
+35 
-50 VSKAME
+50 
-56 IQGIGPCLF
+56 
-65 IDTPGFDDEGE
+65 
-76 LGEMRIIRTLKA
+76 
-88 IEQTDIAL
+88 
-96 LLCEDEAHEEEK
+96 
-108 KWMKQ
+108 
-113 LEEKN
+113 
-118 IPVILL
+118 
-124 LNKADIRK
+124 
-132 DIASTL
+132 
-138 LRIEKD
+138 
-144 CGQKPLVISAKE
+144 KPLYQE
-156 RTGIKKIHQAILE
+156 
-169 KLPADFGQQTIT
+169 LPF
-181 GNLVKEGDLVLLVM
+181 
-195 PQDIQAPKGRLI
+195 LI
-207 LPQVQTMRELLD
+207 
-219 KKCLVMSCTTDQIAS
+219 
-234 TLQALS
+234 
-240 RPPKLIITDSQVFH
+240 DSH
-254 TVYEQKPAD
+254 
-263 SLLTSFS
+263 
-270 VLMAGYKGD
+270 

>member
-1 MSLNN
+1 M
-6 TPSANRLH
+6 
-14 VALFGR
+14 
-20 RNSGKSSLI
+20 
-29 NALTGQ
+29 
-35 DTALVSDIPGTTTDT
+35 
-50 VSKAME
+50 
-56 IQGIGPCLF
+56 
-65 IDTPGFDDEGE
+65 
-76 LGEMRIIRTLKA
+76 
-88 IEQTDIAL
+88 
-96 LLCEDEAHEEEK
+96 
-108 KWMKQ
+108 
-113 LEEKN
+113 
-118 IPVILL
+118 
-124 LNKADIRK
+124 
-132 DIASTL
+132 
-138 LRIEKD
+138 
-144 CGQKPLVISAKE
+144 KPLY
-156 RTGIKKIHQAILE
+156 QD
-169 KLPADFGQQTIT
+169 LPFPI
-181 GNLVKEGDLVLLVM
+181 
-195 PQDIQAPKGRLI
+195 
-207 LPQVQTMRELLD
+207 
-219 KKCLVMSCTTDQIAS
+219 
-234 TLQALS
+234 
-240 RPPKLIITDSQVFH
+240 DSH
-254 TVYEQKPAD
+254 
-263 SLLTSFS
+263 
-270 VLMAGYKGD
+270 

-410 VRKVTNLL
+410 ARKVTNLL

>member
-1 MSLNN
+1 M
-6 TPSANRLH
+6 
-14 VALFGR
+14 
-20 RNSGKSSLI
+20 
-29 NALTGQ
+29 
-35 DTALVSDIPGTTTDT
+35 
-50 VSKAME
+50 
-56 IQGIGPCLF
+56 
-65 IDTPGFDDEGE
+65 
-76 LGEMRIIRTLKA
+76 
-88 IEQTDIAL
+88 
-96 LLCEDEAHEEEK
+96 
-108 KWMKQ
+108 
-113 LEEKN
+113 
-118 IPVILL
+118 
-124 LNKADIRK
+124 
-132 DIASTL
+132 
-138 LRIEKD
+138 
-144 CGQKPLVISAKE
+144 KPLY
-156 RTGIKKIHQAILE
+156 QD
-169 KLPADFGQQTIT
+169 LPFPIY
-181 GNLVKEGDLVLLVM
+181 
-195 PQDIQAPKGRLI
+195 
-207 LPQVQTMRELLD
+207 
-219 KKCLVMSCTTDQIAS
+219 S
-234 TLQALS
+234 
-240 RPPKLIITDSQVFH
+240 H
-254 TVYEQKPAD
+254 
-263 SLLTSFS
+263 
-270 VLMAGYKGD
+270 

-392 NSKLEITRFIRSS
+392 KSKLEITRFIRSS
-405 VNDVG
+405 VNAVG

>member
-1 MSLNN
+1 M
-6 TPSANRLH
+6 
-14 VALFGR
+14 
-20 RNSGKSSLI
+20 
-29 NALTGQ
+29 
-35 DTALVSDIPGTTTDT
+35 
-50 VSKAME
+50 
-56 IQGIGPCLF
+56 
-65 IDTPGFDDEGE
+65 
-76 LGEMRIIRTLKA
+76 
-88 IEQTDIAL
+88 
-96 LLCEDEAHEEEK
+96 
-108 KWMKQ
+108 
-113 LEEKN
+113 
-118 IPVILL
+118 
-124 LNKADIRK
+124 
-132 DIASTL
+132 
-138 LRIEKD
+138 
-144 CGQKPLVISAKE
+144 KPLY
-156 RTGIKKIHQAILE
+156 QD
-169 KLPADFGQQTIT
+169 LPFPI
-181 GNLVKEGDLVLLVM
+181 
-195 PQDIQAPKGRLI
+195 
-207 LPQVQTMRELLD
+207 
-219 KKCLVMSCTTDQIAS
+219 
-234 TLQALS
+234 
-240 RPPKLIITDSQVFH
+240 DSH
-254 TVYEQKPAD
+254 
-263 SLLTSFS
+263 
-270 VLMAGYKGD
+270 

-341 AYFDKESGLRATC
+341 AYFDKESGLRAPC

-405 VNDVG
+405 VSDVG

-458 KNFATSIRLEEVST
+458 KNLAFTMSLEEGST